1 MIHNAWHF
9 QFKFGFCVYGGMAKF
24 RVSVAHTLMRRY
36 VLPSNSLNNH
46 QLEYYVYTMYST
58 LFVCG
63 SISFITEHFYMRY
76 CNEYGKQRY

>member
-36 VLPSNSLNNH
+36 TNQKAAVKTAAS
-46 QLEYYVYTMYST
+46 
-58 LFVCG
+58 
-63 SISFITEHFYMRY
+63 
-76 CNEYGKQRY
+76 

>member
-36 VLPSNSLNNH
+36 VNGDKLLSFNVGRMQEQSKAAL
-46 QLEYYVYTMYST
+46 TSK
-58 LFVCG
+58 LF
-63 SISFITEHFYMRY
+63 
-76 CNEYGKQRY
+76 

>member
-36 VLPSNSLNNH
+36 VFLPRLK
-46 QLEYYVYTMYST
+46 LWILKVA
-58 LFVCG
+58 F
-63 SISFITEHFYMRY
+63 
-76 CNEYGKQRY
+76 

>member
-36 VLPSNSLNNH
+36 IAPINSAI
-46 QLEYYVYTMYST
+46 E
-58 LFVCG
+58 
-63 SISFITEHFYMRY
+63 SF
-76 CNEYGKQRY
+76 K

>member
-36 VLPSNSLNNH
+36 DSMLPSD
-46 QLEYYVYTMYST
+46 Y
-58 LFVCG
+58 
-63 SISFITEHFYMRY
+63 
-76 CNEYGKQRY
+76 